1 MRLQP
6 PDQLSITLIWIA
18 AIFIAFK
25 EGVERWPAAREALP
39 GMSTGWLNFVPLG
52 LLVFAA
58 IVTMVR
64 SGAQSASAQGR
75 QVPAEPYGPAPRG
88 PAPPPSV
95 GRSLQPTQPVP
106 KDGRTFLASNADPF
120 SLMAICEN
128 KTSVHAG
135 RAIEPY
141 IGKWIRYR
149 GIVRN
154 VFMYS
159 NDEEMMIMFET
170 RDLKEIE
177 AWFSK
182 DTSVADVLHQGDEIE
197 IIGKIAIVRSMS
209 LRLSDCEVT
218 DR

>member
-6 PDQLSITLIWIA
+6 PGQLSITLIWIA

-25 EGVERWPAAREALP
+25 EGVEQWPAAREALP

-58 IVTMVR
+58 IVMMVR

-75 QVPAEPYGPAPRG
+75 QVRAEPS
-88 PAPPPSV
+88 PPPSV

-106 KDGRTFLASNADPF
+106 KDGRTFLASNLDPY

-128 KTSVHAG
+128 KTSVHAE
-135 RAIEPY
+135 RSVEPY

-149 GIVRN
+149 GIVKN
-154 VFMYS
+154 VLVYS
-159 NDEEMMIMFET
+159 DKTMVIKFQT
-170 RDLKEIE
+170 GDLKDIE
-177 AWFSK
+177 ARLPK

-197 IIGKIAIVRSMS
+197 VIGKISVIMSMMFW
-209 LRLSDCEVT
+209 LIECEIT